1 MPAVINGAFSGCR
14 EELGFKPL
22 RKEGRRGG
30 RYAKVVCT
38 KTDETIYYLDREDWE
53 GQIPDAMYQFMMG
66 VYTAWTVDDIE
77 AEMAKAFDLFP
88 VVHSEDLAVIII
100 GWPLSASDE
109 TPNHE
114 IRYMEMLDVPPD
126 PELPVIEL

>member
-1 MPAVINGAFSGCR
+1 MPAFISDAFSTGR
-14 EELGFKPL
+14 EELGFRNI
-22 RKEGRRGG
+22 RKDKRRGG

-53 GQIPDAMYQFMMG
+53 GQIPNAMYNFMMG

-88 VVHSEDLAVIII
+88 VVRSKDLAVIII
-100 GWPLSASDE
+100 GWPLLARDE
-109 TPNHE
+109 GQNHE
-114 IRYMEMLDVPPD
+114 IRYMEMLDGIPD
-126 PELPVIEL
+126 PLVTSR